1 MVTGNFFNNILHNSS
16 TDGAKNNYCI
26 SNIAISMNNIL
37 KILQRVRKSRNINNF
52 YCDKITGLY

>member
-16 TDGAKNNYCI
+16 TDGANNYYI

-37 KILQRVRKSRNINNF
+37 KIL
-52 YCDKITGLY
+52 